1 MFIPVTKLNKHVATL
16 LQGSI
21 SRGLTGRTTVLV
33 GEVLRNEYNCRL
45 PEVEVVCFDS
55 SRIGQNK
62 YIKGR
67 LSEVHQLRGTVV
79 AIKI

>member
-21 SRGLTGRTTVLV
+21 SRGLTGRTTTII
-33 GEVLRNEYNCRL
+33 GELLRLEHRVRL
-45 PEVEVVCFDS
+45 PEVEVVLFDS
-55 SRIGQNK
+55 GRIGQNK
-62 YIKGR
+62 YIKGK
-67 LSEVHQLRGTVV
+67 LSEVHQMRGTVV

>member
-1 MFIPVTKLNKHVATL
+1 MFIPVTKINKHVASL

-21 SRGLTGRTTVLV
+21 SRGLTGRSTAII
-33 GEVLRNEYNCRL
+33 GEILRLEHRVRL

-55 SRIGQNK
+55 GRIGQNK

-67 LSEVHQLRGTVV
+67 LSEVYNMRGTVV

>member
-1 MFIPVTKLNKHVATL
+1 MMIPVTKLNKNVATL

-21 SRGLTGRTTVLV
+21 SRGMTGRTTVLV
-33 GEVLRNEYNCRL
+33 GEVLRNEYKCRL

-67 LSEVHQLRGTVV
+67 LHEVHQMRGTLV

>member
-1 MFIPVTKLNKHVATL
+1 MMIPVTKLNKNVATL

-21 SRGLTGRTTVLV
+21 SRGMTGRTTVLV

-62 YIKGR
+62 YVKGR
-67 LSEVHQLRGTVV
+67 LNEVHQLRGTVV

>member
-1 MFIPVTKLNKHVATL
+1 MFIPVTKLNKHVASL

-21 SRGLTGRTTVLV
+21 SRGLTGRSTAIIC
-33 GEVLRNEYNCRL
+33 EVLRLEHRVRL
-45 PEVEVVCFDS
+45 PEVEVVVFDS
-55 SRIGQNK
+55 GRIGQNK

-67 LSEVHQLRGTVV
+67 LNEVHQLRGTVV

>member
-1 MFIPVTKLNKHVATL
+1 MFIPVTKLNKCVATL

-21 SRGLTGRTTVLV
+21 SRGMTGRTTAII
-33 GEVLRNEYNCRL
+33 GEVLRLEHRVRL
-45 PEVEVVCFDS
+45 PEVEVVVFDS
-55 SRIGQNK
+55 GRIGQNK

>member
-21 SRGLTGRTTVLV
+21 SRGLTGRTTAII
-33 GEVLRNEYNCRL
+33 GEVLRLEHRVRL

-55 SRIGQNK
+55 GRVGQNK
-62 YIKGR
+62 YVKGR
-67 LSEVHQLRGTVV
+67 LNEVHQMRGTVV